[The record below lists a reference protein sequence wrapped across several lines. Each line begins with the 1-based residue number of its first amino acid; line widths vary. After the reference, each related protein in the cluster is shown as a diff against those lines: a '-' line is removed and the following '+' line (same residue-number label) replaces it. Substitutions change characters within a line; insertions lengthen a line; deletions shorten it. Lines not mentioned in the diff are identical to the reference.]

1 MKTLL
6 EKNMNHRAIIL
17 AAGRGSRMGEATASK
32 PKCLNLLAGKELL
45 RWELE
50 SLSKANIENVTV
62 VRGYR
67 SYMLEGNFETIDNT
81 RWNETNMVASLFC
94 VSSGENDQSTI
105 ISYSDIAYAS
115 DHVKRLNTS
124 QHDITI
130 TADLNWEH
138 LWKLRFENPLDD
150 AETFKSK
157 ESKLMEIGG
166 KTTDIKDIE
175 AQYMGLLKLTPK
187 GWETMYKLYQSF
199 SDEKKDKMDMTTMLN
214 ELLKNKESIH
224 VVFVE
229 GKWCEADNYSDI
241 VAYEKELEKNNNWIH
256 DWR

>member
-1 MKTLL
+1 
-6 EKNMNHRAIIL
+6 MNCRAIIL
-17 AAGRGSRMGEATASK
+17 AAGRGSRMGEATALK

-45 RWELE
+45 EWQLE
-50 SLSKANIENVTV
+50 SLSKANIDNITV

-67 SYMLEGNFETIDNT
+67 SDMLEGNYETVDNT

-94 VSSGENDQSTI
+94 VSSGEKNQSTI
-105 ISYSDIAYAS
+105 ISYSDIAYAA
-115 DHVKRLNTS
+115 DHIKRLNMS
-124 QHDITI
+124 EHDITI
-130 TADLNWEH
+130 TADIFWED

-157 ESKLMEIGG
+157 ESKLLEIGG
-166 KTTDIKDIE
+166 KTTNIQDIE
-175 AQYMGLLKLTPK
+175 AQYMGLIKLTQK
-187 GWETMYKLYQSF
+187 GWKTMYDLFQSF
-199 SDEKKDKMDMTTMLN
+199 SDDKKDKMDMTSMLN
-214 ELLKNKESIH
+214 ELLEKKESIH

-241 VAYEKELEKNNNWIH
+241 VSYENELNKNKNWIH